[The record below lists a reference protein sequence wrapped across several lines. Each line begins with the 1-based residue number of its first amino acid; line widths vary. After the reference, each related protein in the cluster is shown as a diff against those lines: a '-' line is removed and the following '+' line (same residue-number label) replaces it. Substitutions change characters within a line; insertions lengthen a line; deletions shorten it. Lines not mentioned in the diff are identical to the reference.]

1 MYTMRTKRYET
12 RIAAQK
18 AGERADLPAD
28 RRMVRQCADCPS
40 SVRSKRREK
49 WSPTIARK
57 MAAVLDLDS
66 AKVRAAYDAALKGD
80 RP

>member
-49 WSPTIARK
+49 WSLTIARK
-57 MAAVLDLDS
+57 MAAALGVDVAQLT
-66 AKVRAAYDAALKGD
+66 AVHDAAVGEK
-80 RP
+80 P